1 MAMKVMY
8 ALLVLVPIA
17 IVMEVGDIGGHS
29 AIFIISGLAMVPLA
43 ALLGQA
49 TEQAAFYT
57 GPKIGALLNATL
69 GNAAELIITIIALRE
84 GLTEV
89 VKASIAGSIIGNI
102 LIVLG
107 LSLLFGGLKN
117 GTQRFDA
124 QTAGV
129 NSTMMSLAV
138 VVLCVPAVVAL
149 GDSELRPSDH
159 DIEQLSD
166 GMAIVMIVLY
176 GLYLLYTLR
185 GGKTNVTQA
194 DESHHATMK
203 LPVAIGIL
211 AASTAA
217 IVVMSE
223 ILVGAL
229 EPTAASWGLSEFFI
243 GIMLVPLIGNIAEHL
258 VAVQVAIQNK
268 MDLSLGIAVGS
279 GLQIATFVTPA
290 LVLAGWAMDTPMTL
304 VFNPYELM
312 ALIGATLIA
321 VLISVDGKSNWLEGA
336 QLVGLYAVLGL
347 AFYFVP

>member
-1 MAMKVMY
+1 MKVMY
-8 ALLVLVPIA
+8 ALLVLVPLA
-17 IVMEVGDIGGHS
+17 IVLEVGNIGGHS
-29 AIFIISGLAMVPLA
+29 AVFITSGLAMVPLA

-49 TEQAAFYT
+49 TEQAAHYT

-138 VVLCVPAVVAL
+138 VVLCVPAVIAL
-149 GDSELRPSDH
+149 GDSHLRPSDH
-159 DIEQLSD
+159 DIERLSD

-185 GGKTNVTQA
+185 GGKTNITEA
-194 DESHHATMK
+194 DTSHHATMK
-203 LPVAIGIL
+203 LPTAIGIL
-211 AASTAA
+211 VASTAA

-223 ILVGAL
+223 VLVGAL

-290 LVLAGWAMDTPMTL
+290 LVLAGWAMGTPMTL
-304 VFNPYELM
+304 VFNPYELL

-321 VLISVDGKSNWLEGA
+321 VLISVDGRSNWLEGA
-336 QLVGLYAVLGL
+336 QLVGLYAVLAL